1 MPIGS
6 LNLKRKASELYN
18 DPKHASIIQ
27 WGKLISITGSAQ
39 ILVQA
44 LALISGILII
54 RLLPTKEYAFYTL
67 VNTML
72 GTMGVLADSGVGD
85 GVLSQGGKVWQDSTK
100 LGAVIATGLDLR
112 KKFAIVSLVLILPIL
127 VYMLLHHGASITMA
141 LLLSICLIPS
151 FLVALS
157 ASILEMA
164 PKLHQDIL
172 PLQKN
177 QIGLNIGR
185 LVLVSLTLFLFPFAY
200 IAISAA
206 SLPQIWANLRLR
218 KISAAYA
225 NRDQVADPVVKA
237 EIMKIVRRTMPGAIY
252 FCFSSQITTWLIS
265 IFGTTDN
272 LAQVGA
278 LGRLAVILNVFT
290 AMFST
295 LVIPRF
301 ARLVNNKKLL
311 VYRFLQIQFTLVI
324 LSLSIISIVILFP
337 HPVLSIL
344 GKNYAML
351 SKEVVIV
358 VIGSCLSM
366 MAGITYNILLSRA
379 WVMHPAIM
387 IGVNVITQVILML
400 SLNLAKMQSVLWFSV
415 INSMVSLIMLQL
427 FYFYK
432 INSKK
437 VSDN

>member
-6 LNLKRKASELYN
+6 LNLKRKATELYN
-18 DPKHASIIQ
+18 DPKHARIIE

-85 GVLSQGGKVWQDSTK
+85 GVLSQGGKVWQDSKK

-112 KKFAIVSLVLILPIL
+112 KKFAFASLLLVLPVLI
-127 VYMLLHHGASITMA
+127 YMLLHHGASITMA
-141 LLLSICLIPS
+141 LLLSLCLIPS
-151 FLVALS
+151 FFVALS
-157 ASILEMA
+157 TSILEMA

-185 LVLVSLTLFLFPFAY
+185 LVLVSLTLFLFPFAF

-218 KISAAYA
+218 KISAAFA
-225 NRDQVADPVVKA
+225 DKNQEADPIVRA
-237 EIMKIVRRTMPGAIY
+237 EIMRIVRRTMPGAVY

-301 ARLVNNKKLL
+301 ARLVNDKKLL
-311 VYRFLQIQFTLVI
+311 IYRFLQIQFSLVI
-324 LSLSIISIVILFP
+324 LSLTIISIVILFP

-358 VIGSCLSM
+358 IIGSCLSM

-379 WVMHPAIM
+379 WVIHPAIM
-387 IGVNVITQVILML
+387 IGANIITQVILML

-415 INSMVSLIMLQL
+415 INSMVSLILLQL

-432 INSKK
+432 INTERETE
-437 VSDN
+437 N